1 LFGEK
6 AAAELMQEFISLVVN
21 GEDPDRLS
29 QIAAQIDDWDI
40 LVWMNYRPVGK
51 ALLDDKDLSASKAF
65 YQRFFPEL
73 FSEDSS
79 KVVPFSANAAVDV
92 AWILRHEGNAELSER
107 LLNDALAVATHEG
120 PRGLVSKY
128 LPEVR
133 ALAML
138 DRKTEALAALR
149 KAIDDGWREIWW
161 LNESDPTL
169 KSIIDEPDL
178 IAMVEEVEADLV
190 IQLEFMRKM
199 ESSGEFAPIPE
210 LVVTQ

>member
-1 LFGEK
+1 
-6 AAAELMQEFISLVVN
+6 VH

-29 QIAAQIDDWDI
+29 QIAAQVDDWDI
-40 LVWMNYRPVGK
+40 LVWMNYRPVGR
-51 ALLDDKDLSASKAF
+51 ALLDDKDLSAARAF
-65 YQRFFPEL
+65 YTRIFPEL
-73 FSEDSS
+73 FSEDKSR
-79 KVVPFSANAAVDV
+79 VVLFSANAAVDV
-92 AWILRHEGNAELSER
+92 AWILRREGNTELSDR
-107 LLNDALAVATHEG
+107 LLNDTLAVAIHEG

-149 KAIDDGWREIWW
+149 KAIEDGWREIWW
-161 LNESDPTL
+161 LNETDPTL
-169 KSIIDEPDL
+169 KSIIGEPDL

-199 ESSGEFAPIPE
+199 ESNGEFAPAPG
-210 LVVTQ
+210 LVVTP